1 MTDLV
6 LILFGLTYVGM
17 ALGRVPGLRID
28 RAGIALIVA
37 VILVAIGAIPS
48 DAVDDAIDFPTLL
61 LLGGLMIVSARVGA
75 SGFYGAVAMW
85 IATQAGKPRRLLA
98 LTIAIGGI
106 LSAFL
111 VNDIVVF
118 AMTPLLCSGLAARKL
133 DPRPFLFGLAAASNA
148 GSAATLIG
156 NPQNILIGQAG
167 DLSFWGYFTDAAIP
181 SLMALIICYACVAR
195 IWRTSL
201 GAPAAHAAIETV
213 RFDRFQ
219 VGTCGVAIAVLLI
232 LFATPIPREISALL
246 VAACLIVSRT
256 LPTRQLLDEIDVPLL
271 ILFAS
276 LFVINDA
283 FARTGFPEQA
293 VQTLTAY
300 NLLPNRISSLVP
312 ISLLLS
318 NTIGNV
324 PAVVMILN
332 VWHGIPEGTLVGLAM
347 LSTLAG
353 NLLLVGSL
361 ANLIVAER
369 AAVQGVQL
377 TFRDHAKTG
386 IPITIL
392 SMLVAGL
399 WLWVGGYMPM

>member
-37 VILVAIGAIPS
+37 VMLVAIGAIPS

-167 DLSFWGYFTDAAIP
+167 DLSFWGYFTDAAVP

-195 IWRTSL
+195 IWRTSPL
-201 GAPAAHAAIETV
+201 RSVPGRNLRCGNRRTAHPV
-213 RFDRFQ
+213 CD
-219 VGTCGVAIAVLLI
+219 
-232 LFATPIPREISALL
+232 PDP
-246 VAACLIVSRT
+246 
-256 LPTRQLLDEIDVPLL
+256 
-271 ILFAS
+271 
-276 LFVINDA
+276 
-283 FARTGFPEQA
+283 
-293 VQTLTAY
+293 
-300 NLLPNRISSLVP
+300 
-312 ISLLLS
+312 
-318 NTIGNV
+318 
-324 PAVVMILN
+324 
-332 VWHGIPEGTLVGLAM
+332 
-347 LSTLAG
+347 AG
-353 NLLLVGSL
+353 NLSASGGRLPDRQS
-361 ANLIVAER
+361 N
-369 AAVQGVQL
+369 AADQAAP
-377 TFRDHAKTG
+377 R
-386 IPITIL
+386 
-392 SMLVAGL
+392 
-399 WLWVGGYMPM
+399 